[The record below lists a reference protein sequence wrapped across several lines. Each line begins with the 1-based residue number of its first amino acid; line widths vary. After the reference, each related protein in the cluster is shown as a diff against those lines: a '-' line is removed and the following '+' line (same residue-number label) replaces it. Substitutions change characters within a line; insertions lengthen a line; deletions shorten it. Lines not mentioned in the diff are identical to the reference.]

1 MTRELTALAD
11 GTLSPKR
18 RERLLRRVSASP
30 KLASILKQQL
40 VAIEAIR
47 RLDNA
52 APLAVRERIAR
63 ATREAGAEQEPR
75 RLPWRRRILG
85 SGMRHTSEKLGAP
98 RC

>member
-11 GTLSPKR
+11 GTLAPGR

-30 KLASILKQQL
+30 KLASLLKQQL
-40 VAIEAIR
+40 VAIEAVR

-52 APLAVRERIAR
+52 APPAVRERIAR

>member
-11 GTLSPKR
+11 ETLSPKR